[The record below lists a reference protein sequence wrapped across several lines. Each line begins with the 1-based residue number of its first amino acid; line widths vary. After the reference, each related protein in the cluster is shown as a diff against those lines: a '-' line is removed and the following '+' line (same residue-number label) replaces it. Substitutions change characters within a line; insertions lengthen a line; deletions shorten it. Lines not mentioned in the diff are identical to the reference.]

1 MWNLIKDDPILKAI
15 MVFVLGLFSFSFAFS
30 IMFGSGQS
38 GMEHGSSTGVINA
51 ANNMGQSGMEHGA
64 SSTGG
69 SGAIYGLSQVISML
83 TRVFIIIIL
92 IALIIAAVKL
102 IKKHVIGNEPINI
115 FEKIKDKPI
124 SVVFLSA
131 AGILTVLYMAGIIM
145 SGNAGYNMAYAG
157 NTSVL
162 ILAVR
167 LVSAISVAGL
177 IIGLAMY
184 FKERYFTNSAQV
196 TETVKE
202 NCLVC
207 GHELRGSW
215 KCCPICGNEN
225 NPHKVKTNTDI
236 KIKSTDN
243 EE

>member
-38 GMEHGSSTGVINA
+38 GMEHSGSTGVINA
-51 ANNMGQSGMEHGA
+51 ANNMGQGGLEHGA

-102 IKKHVIGNEPINI
+102 IKKHVIGNEPISI
-115 FEKIKDKPI
+115 EKIKDKPI
-124 SVVFLSA
+124 SIVFLGA

-145 SGNAGYNMAYAG
+145 SGNVGNNMAYAG
-157 NTSVL
+157 NASVL

-184 FKERYFTNSAQV
+184 FKERYFTVSAQINAA
-196 TETVKE
+196 VKE
-202 NCLVC
+202 NCLGC

-225 NPHKVKTNTDI
+225 NPGKVITNKDI
-236 KIKSTDN
+236 KINSIDN

>member
-38 GMEHGSSTGVINA
+38 GTEHGSSTGVTNA
-51 ANNMGQSGMEHGA
+51 ANNMGQSSMEHGA
-64 SSTGG
+64 SSVGG
-69 SGAIYGLSQVISML
+69 SGAIYGLTQVISML

-102 IKKHVIGNEPINI
+102 IKKHIIGNEPINI
-115 FEKIKDKPI
+115 FDKIKDKPI
-124 SVVFLSA
+124 SAAFLGA
-131 AGILTVLYMAGIIM
+131 AGILTMLYMAGIIM
-145 SGNAGYNMAYAG
+145 SGNVGNNMAYVAAG
-157 NTSVL
+157 NVL
-162 ILAVR
+162 VLAVR
-167 LVSAISVAGL
+167 LVSVISVIGL
-177 IIGLAMY
+177 ITGLTMY
-184 FKERYFTNSAQV
+184 FKERYFTNTAA
-196 TETVKE
+196 TAAGKE

-207 GHELRGSW
+207 GHELRGIW

-225 NPHKVKTNTDI
+225 GSDKVIASIDDT
-236 KIKSTDN
+236 KINSTDD